1 MMTAIGVVMDDIKH
15 PKINE
20 RIFLVCDECLWTV
33 TCLNRIYLQETFGT
47 NNRCPVCKQDRLSS
61 FPITRNDSF
70 SSSFPNRRDLELA
83 FGIKK

>member
-1 MMTAIGVVMDDIKH
+1 MTGIKVVMDDIKH
-15 PKINE
+15 PEINE

-33 TCLNRIYLQETFGT
+33 TCLNKIYLQETFGT

-61 FPITRNDSF
+61 FPVTLNDSF
-70 SSSFPNRRDLELA
+70 SYSFSKRREPELA